1 MMQFQYWFPVPS
13 AAVLSG
19 LSASLFTRRA
29 CLFTALAS
37 AIVLAACSPAD
48 PVGSRV
54 EVQKQLMAGHEEAER
69 WAAETLTQLTLEE
82 KVGQMIVEQMRG
94 DYVADDDATFV
105 YWKTLVRDYVIGG
118 FVVFGGTPHDT
129 ANLLNRLQTL

>member
-1 MMQFQYWFPVPS
+1 MMQFQHCFPVPS
-13 AAVLSG
+13 AEVLSG

-29 CLFTALAS
+29 RLFTALAS

-48 PVGSRV
+48 PGGSRV
-54 EVQKQLMAGHEEAER
+54 EVQKQLMAGHAEAER

-94 DYVADDDATFV
+94 DYVADDDATFD
-105 YWKTLVRDYVIGG
+105 YWKTLVRDY
-118 FVVFGGTPHDT
+118 
-129 ANLLNRLQTL
+129 